1 MLTTLVRFGV
11 VLVVATPCF
20 PWLKYS
26 LNRIREGTTASYRR
40 SKVLRPRPLIVFS
53 DVDGVFDQAS
63 PNSFNSAARRLGW
76 LTRNHV
82 PLVLCSSKTRAE
94 LEHIS
99 QGLGIRHPFIC
110 ESGSAVF
117 IPKGYLGF
125 PVGSGRELAGYK
137 AVEFGRSYT
146 EVVDILRTTAD
157 RQRIGIRGFSDMSVE
172 EVARESSAS
181 LFEARLATLR
191 EYGEFFRVL
200 DPDPAARL
208 RLFTALRSARVLCTT
223 IGRLY
228 DHAGAAVDH
237 RLGVSLLSGLYRRAC
252 GDVVSVGVAQPRHEG
267 NLLQLVDIPVAVRE
281 RNMSIAAR
289 VTEESSAAAV
299 IEIDGVEAWV
309 DTIVELV
316 QESRRR
322 SGVSVD

>member
-1 MLTTLVRFGV
+1 M
-11 VLVVATPCF
+11 
-20 PWLKYS
+20 
-26 LNRIREGTTASYRR
+26 
-40 SKVLRPRPLIVFS
+40 LRPRPLIVFS
-53 DVDGVFDQAS
+53 EVDGVFDQATAH
-63 PNSFNSAARRLGW
+63 SFDVAARKVAW

-99 QGLGIRHPFIC
+99 QGLGISHPFIC

-125 PVGSGRELAGYK
+125 SVRDGRELAGYK
-137 AVEFGRSYT
+137 ALEFGRSYT
-146 EVVDILRTTAD
+146 EIVEILRTTAD
-157 RQRIGIRGFSDMSVE
+157 RQRIRIRGFSDMSVE
-172 EVARESSAS
+172 EVAREGGVS
-181 LFEARLATLR
+181 LLEARLAKLR

-200 DPDPAARL
+200 DPDPAARR

-223 IGRLY
+223 IGPLY

-237 RLGVSLLSGLYRRAC
+237 RLGVSLLRGLYRRAC

-267 NLLQLVDIPVAVRE
+267 NLLQLVDIPVAVRA
-281 RNMSIAAR
+281 RNMSIDAH

-316 QESRRR
+316 QESRRPCR
-322 SGVSVD
+322 VSVD